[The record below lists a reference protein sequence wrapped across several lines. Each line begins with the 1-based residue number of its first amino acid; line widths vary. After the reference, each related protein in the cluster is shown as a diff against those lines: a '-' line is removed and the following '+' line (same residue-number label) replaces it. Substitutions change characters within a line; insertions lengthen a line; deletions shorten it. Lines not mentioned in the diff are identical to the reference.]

1 MTDHEPGEDEDV
13 GALAEENARL
23 RADLEAAEAK
33 TSEARKVR
41 AGKIRRTLVVILVIL
56 TSLSVVA
63 STVGIW
69 INRTVWSQ
77 DRYLALVTP
86 LARDTAVTD
95 ALAVKVTDQVFEAL
109 NLQERVGEVL
119 ANFPKV
125 PSQAQFLV
133 GPIESA
139 MHDFVLGQVKS
150 FLRSTTF
157 YNLWVQL
164 NTELHPKLV
173 ALLQGDYSQLPNLSV
188 SGGAVQLNLIPVV
201 YQIIQRV
208 VPSLGINV
216 TLPDLPSD
224 ATVAS
229 AIGLVSSHLGVSLP
243 SDFGQITVMTQDQ
256 LHSYQQAAQSLRR
269 LGYGLILL
277 TLVLAGVT
285 IAVSRT
291 RRRTLVWLGLGAVV
305 ALLIGGAVIRAIEAQ
320 VVNSLS
326 GSSQGAVRDIFEHVT
341 SGLRRVGL
349 LMVAVAL
356 VLAIVAHLL
365 GRPPWF
371 ESLKGKL
378 RELRSGAAGQSE
390 LEVFAARNADRL
402 RLGIIALA
410 VIAFLVWGVSWASV
424 IVIAIVVALVLWGVS
439 AAQRRVAG
447 DENLESPAPGGAAG

>member
-1 MTDHEPGEDEDV
+1 M
-13 GALAEENARL
+13 
-23 RADLEAAEAK
+23 
-33 TSEARKVR
+33 
-41 AGKIRRTLVVILVIL
+41 ILVIL

-69 INRTVWSQ
+69 VNRTVWNQ

-86 LARDTAVTD
+86 LAKDTAVTD
-95 ALAVKVTDQVFEAL
+95 ALATKVTDQVFEAL
-109 NLQERVGEVL
+109 NLQARVGEVL

-150 FLRSTTF
+150 FLRSDAF

-164 NTELHPKLV
+164 NTQLHPKLV

-201 YQIIQRV
+201 YQIIQQV
-208 VPSLGINV
+208 VPSLGLNV
-216 TLPDLPSD
+216 TLPDLPSN

-229 AIGLVSSHLGVSLP
+229 AISLVSSHVGVSLP
-243 SDFGQITVMTQDQ
+243 PDFGQLTIMTQDQ
-256 LHSYQQAAQSLRR
+256 LQSYQQAAQSLRR

-277 TLVLAGVT
+277 TLILAGVT
-285 IAVSRT
+285 IAVSKT
-291 RRRTLVWLGLGAVV
+291 RRRTLVSLGSGAVV
-305 ALLIGGAVIRAIEAQ
+305 ALLVGGAAIRAIEAQ

-349 LMVAVAL
+349 LVVALFLIVAV
-356 VLAIVAHLL
+356 VAYLL
-365 GRPPWF
+365 GRPAWF
-371 ESLKGKL
+371 ESLRSKL
-378 RELRSGAAGQSE
+378 RELRSGAAGS
-390 LEVFAARNADRL
+390 APPASAN
-402 RLGIIALA
+402 LA
-410 VIAFLVWGVSWASV
+410 EMPV
-424 IVIAIVVALVLWGVS
+424 
-439 AAQRRVAG
+439 
-447 DENLESPAPGGAAG
+447 PAPAPTIGWPAAVWARSRARTCSRVYLIGVP

>member
-1 MTDHEPGEDEDV
+1 MTDHQPGEDAE
-13 GALAEENARL
+13 ALAEENARL

-63 STVGIW
+63 STVGVW
-69 INRTVWSQ
+69 INRTVWNQ

-95 ALAVKVTDQVFEAL
+95 ALATKVTDQVFEAL

-150 FLRSTTF
+150 FLRSDAF

-164 NTELHPKLV
+164 NTQLHPKLV

-201 YQIIQRV
+201 YQIIQQV
-208 VPSLGINV
+208 VPSLGINA
-216 TLPDLPSD
+216 TLPDLPSN

-229 AIGLVSSHLGVSLP
+229 AISLVSSHLGVSLP
-243 SDFGQITVMTQDQ
+243 PDFGQLTIMTQDQ
-256 LHSYQQAAQSLRR
+256 LQSYQQAAQSLRR

-285 IAVSRT
+285 IAVSKHPAAHPRVARPG
-291 RRRTLVWLGLGAVV
+291 RRR
-305 ALLIGGAVIRAIEAQ
+305 
-320 VVNSLS
+320 
-326 GSSQGAVRDIFEHVT
+326 
-341 SGLRRVGL
+341 
-349 LMVAVAL
+349 
-356 VLAIVAHLL
+356 
-365 GRPPWF
+365 
-371 ESLKGKL
+371 
-378 RELRSGAAGQSE
+378 GAAGGRRRDPRDRGAGGQQPVGQLPGRGARHLRARDLGTASRG
-390 LEVFAARNADRL
+390 AARGGARPDRGD
-402 RLGIIALA
+402 RRAPAGTS
-410 VIAFLVWGVSWASV
+410 VLV
-424 IVIAIVVALVLWGVS
+424 
-439 AAQRRVAG
+439 RVAEG
-447 DENLESPAPGGAAG
+447 QGARAALGGVRPERARGLRGPPRRPRAAGRHRAGRDRVPRRGA